1 MGNGGGEGLDTGSS
15 VLAKYSVD
23 GLYYRARIQE
33 IVFKEEDGLE
43 AMYRVIYVD
52 DGNSGVVFGTE
63 LVAWDS
69 HIDVFQEQAV
79 SCRLEGA
86 PALWREEG
94 GATWTPEQ
102 LEAFQRTMRQGELRV
117 QLRRDPRGGDRDP
130 RKARFEVLVWLA
142 GERLLQILKRQTVF
156 ADDLEDWELPMD
168 LPLAELDFS
177 KLKIQPTEPVVLQE
191 RRKARS
197 HLDLPSSRNVILV
210 TLFTT

>member
-52 DGNSGVVFGTE
+52 YGNSGVVFGKE

-69 HIDVFQEQAV
+69 HLDVLPEQAV

-117 QLRRDPRGGDRDP
+117 QLRRDKDS
-130 RKARFEVLVWLA
+130 RKDRFEVLVWLA
-142 GERLLQILKRQTVF
+142 GERLLQILKRNYLNV
-156 ADDLEDWELPMD
+156 EL
-168 LPLAELDFS
+168 
-177 KLKIQPTEPVVLQE
+177 IT
-191 RRKARS
+191 R
-197 HLDLPSSRNVILV
+197 
-210 TLFTT
+210 